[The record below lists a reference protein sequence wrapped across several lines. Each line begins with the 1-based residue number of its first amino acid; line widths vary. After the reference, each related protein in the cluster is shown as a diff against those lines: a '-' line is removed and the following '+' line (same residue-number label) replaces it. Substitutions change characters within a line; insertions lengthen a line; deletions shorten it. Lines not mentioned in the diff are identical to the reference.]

1 MKSKVNAKRKID
13 AQTITEFKSN
23 ADDARCF
30 VATNCRTLTSVLSGE
45 IKEGTEIAFIPRFG
59 VLTKSEFELFKK
71 QFC

>member
-1 MKSKVNAKRKID
+1 MKSKVNAKPKID

-30 VATNCRTLTSVLSGE
+30 VTRNKHTSVLSGE

>member
-1 MKSKVNAKRKID
+1 MKSKVNAKPKID
-13 AQTITEFKSN
+13 AQTITDFKNN

-30 VATNCRTLTSVLSGE
+30 VLRKNKQTSILSGE